1 MKKYVRK
8 RYLLGFG
15 LVALCMV
22 YASLPLIKT
31 RPVEAQTPQ
40 TSAVFDSQGRMK
52 VPTGFRKWVFVGA
65 PLTPEGLN
73 NGKYNC
79 DAAGKNC
86 TRSNFPEY
94 HHVYIEPVSY
104 THLRAHE
111 TPEH

>member
-1 MKKYVRK
+1 
-8 RYLLGFG
+8 
-15 LVALCMV
+15 MV
-22 YASLPLIKT
+22 YASLTLIKT
-31 RPVEAQTPQ
+31 RHVEAQTARSSLNIRPIEPQTPQ

-73 NGKYNC
+73 DGKYNC